1 MLRFSV
7 QAVYF
12 RTKLIH
18 FDEDFWKILEL
29 IKTLRYLRTFPKPG
43 EIMKEKVCMHFLFR
57 SISTPPPV
65 GVDSVD
71 QFRSGEARYVVVLA
85 SAVQAGDGHQF
96 CFQRDQLHPA
106 DWNSGFLQPARNRK
120 RPELA
125 QIFSGVLMVH
135 SGKHLERYGSSS

>member
-1 MLRFSV
+1 MYRG
-7 QAVYF
+7 
-12 RTKLIH
+12 
-18 FDEDFWKILEL
+18 FD
-29 IKTLRYLRTFPKPG
+29 RG
-43 EIMKEKVCMHFLFR
+43 SMHR
-57 SISTPPPV
+57 SPQGIR
-65 GVDSVD
+65 D
-71 QFRSGEARYVVVLA
+71 REGEARYVVVLA